1 MNGIR
6 IRNAVV
12 LRGHVPAVNGVN
24 ADFTSGKWHGVIG
37 ANGSGKTTLLRAV
50 AGRLPVASGECWI
63 GGTDC
68 AGDITARAREI
79 GFAPSPEMLPPAL
92 RVKELLAIIA
102 GSRGNYFATLS
113 PLRKALGLENLLDRR
128 VGTCS
133 AGMRQRVAIAC
144 AFAAEQRIV
153 ILDEPFNWL
162 DPVAA
167 FELRA
172 ALRVMVSAGLTLITA
187 LHDLTTLVTSCDE
200 STLLADG
207 RVALALSQE
216 EMRGAARDPVLFE
229 QRTIGVLRSASQGQD
244 GQTA

>member
-1 MNGIR
+1 MCRRHCGPR
-6 IRNAVV
+6 TEDR
-12 LRGHVPAVNGVN
+12 LC
-24 ADFTSGKWHGVIG
+24 
-37 ANGSGKTTLLRAV
+37 AV
-50 AGRLPVASGECWI
+50 AGDA
-63 GGTDC
+63 
-68 AGDITARAREI
+68 
-79 GFAPSPEMLPPAL
+79 PPAL

-102 GSRGNYFATLS
+102 GPRGNYFAALS

-144 AFAAEQRIV
+144 AFAAEHRIV

-172 ALRVMVSAGLTLITA
+172 ALRGMVNAGLTMITA

-207 RVALALSQE
+207 RVALTLSQE
-216 EMRGAARDPVLFE
+216 EMRGAAKDPVLFE
-229 QRTIGVLRSASQGQD
+229 QRTIGVLRV
-244 GQTA
+244 